1 MRRFLR
7 KVVPGGLAAAYL
19 ESEWSFA
26 QVRGVHAPTICAFGK
41 TPNTVVSVGAD
52 GAFLV
57 SRFADGGECERVAFH
72 RFIKSKEEEEFDVP
86 PWEDP
91 RTFGPGGPLH
101 TPPKPPELGP
111 VWESSSASGAALTG
125 SSAERPAPHAVEQ
138 TSHRW
143 RGCRRDNSARRRR
156 DI

>member
-1 MRRFLR
+1 MHRFLR

-57 SRFADGGECERVAFH
+57 SRFADGGECERVASVQ
-72 RFIKSKEEEEFDVP
+72 KSKFY
-86 PWEDP
+86 
-91 RTFGPGGPLH
+91 
-101 TPPKPPELGP
+101 
-111 VWESSSASGAALTG
+111 GAF
-125 SSAERPAPHAVEQ
+125 
-138 TSHRW
+138 
-143 RGCRRDNSARRRR
+143 C
-156 DI
+156 

>member
-57 SRFADGGECERVAFH
+57 SRFADGGECERVAF
-72 RFIKSKEEEEFDVP
+72 RVEIKIS
-86 PWEDP
+86 
-91 RTFGPGGPLH
+91 RRLRA
-101 TPPKPPELGP
+101 
-111 VWESSSASGAALTG
+111 ESSR
-125 SSAERPAPHAVEQ
+125 RPPRH
-138 TSHRW
+138 
-143 RGCRRDNSARRRR
+143 RRDACSIAWRC
-156 DI
+156 

>member
-1 MRRFLR
+1 M
-7 KVVPGGLAAAYL
+7 PGGLAAAYL

>member
-1 MRRFLR
+1 MHVFNLKSEGGRVVAPNASSNRLAPYVEDHASQNNQKSHLAFLR

-57 SRFADGGECERVAFH
+57 SRFADGGECERA
-72 RFIKSKEEEEFDVP
+72 
-86 PWEDP
+86 
-91 RTFGPGGPLH
+91 TL
-101 TPPKPPELGP
+101 
-111 VWESSSASGAALTG
+111 
-125 SSAERPAPHAVEQ
+125 
-138 TSHRW
+138 
-143 RGCRRDNSARRRR
+143 RGK
-156 DI
+156 

>member
-1 MRRFLR
+1 MHRFLR

-72 RFIKSKEEEEFDVP
+72 RFIKSKEEEEFDVCP
-86 PWEDP
+86 SVVALPSICVDAIGAFLLASSRDSESVRRSRP
-91 RTFGPGGPLH
+91 GRTRGPSGRVGPCTRLR
-101 TPPKPPELGP
+101 
-111 VWESSSASGAALTG
+111 S
-125 SSAERPAPHAVEQ
+125 
-138 TSHRW
+138 
-143 RGCRRDNSARRRR
+143 RRSPGLCGKKKCVGYRAN
-156 DI
+156 

>member
-1 MRRFLR
+1 MHRFLR

-57 SRFADGGECERVAFH
+57 SRFADGGECERVALRGTSF
-72 RFIKSKEEEEFDVP
+72 
-86 PWEDP
+86 
-91 RTFGPGGPLH
+91 
-101 TPPKPPELGP
+101 
-111 VWESSSASGAALTG
+111 
-125 SSAERPAPHAVEQ
+125 ERPSPPRA
-138 TSHRW
+138 
-143 RGCRRDNSARRRR
+143 N
-156 DI
+156 

>member
-1 MRRFLR
+1 M
-7 KVVPGGLAAAYL
+7 PGGLAAAYL

-41 TPNTVVSVGAD
+41 TPNTIVSVGAD

-101 TPPKPPELGP
+101 TPPKPPEHGP
-111 VWESSSASGAALTG
+111 VWESSSASGAALTE

-143 RGCRRDNSARRRR
+143 RVGRRDNSARRRR